1 MVDKVA
7 VDVGSSLGAKSDGQ
21 FTLKQK
27 IRFRLLVVVVV
38 AAAAAT
44 CYITGVTEQLKVIPR
59 ARSRQLCSL
68 LPSILGTP
76 FFPFLRLSYFK
87 LFSISVSCIR

>member
-7 VDVGSSLGAKSDGQ
+7 VDVGSSVGAKSDGQ
-21 FTLKQK
+21 FALKQK

-38 AAAAAT
+38 AAAT
-44 CYITGVTEQLKVIPR
+44 CYITGVTKQLKVIPR